1 MTDTKKK
8 SSKTSELAP
17 ASPRFAAKQ
26 PGRPRKV
33 TNWTPEAL
41 ADAATRYFAKC
52 DRRTK
57 PVMTKEGLEYIPN
70 PAPYSIEGFC
80 SFIGVLRRDFYSWR
94 KGSDDLA
101 YQAELIHQMITANR
115 MEGALDGTQ
124 NPSFAQFLL
133 KNNNPEDYRD
143 KIEVENTVA
152 AEAVSMFAEWS
163 AKWKDMH
170 DASK

>member
-1 MTDTKKK
+1 MKKMPN
-8 SSKTSELAP
+8 TSEKAP
-17 ASPRFAAKQ
+17 SSSRFSAKA
-26 PGRPRKV
+26 PGRPRKIPS
-33 TNWTPEAL
+33 WAADSL
-41 ADAATRYFAKC
+41 AAAAEKYYAKC

-57 PVMTKEGLEYIPN
+57 SVVTRDGLEHIPN

-124 NPSFAQFLL
+124 NPAFAQFLL

-170 DASK
+170 DAGN